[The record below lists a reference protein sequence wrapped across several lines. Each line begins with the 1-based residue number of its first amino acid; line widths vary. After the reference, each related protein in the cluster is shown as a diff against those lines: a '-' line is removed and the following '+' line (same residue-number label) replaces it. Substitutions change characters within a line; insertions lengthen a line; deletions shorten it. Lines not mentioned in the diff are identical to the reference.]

1 MTAQLSLA
9 GIGLLVAV
17 LSGPALA
24 QPQDTKLRL
33 QQSVADTKQ
42 QAQAQNNMI
51 WIDVRTKEEYDSGH
65 LADAVNI
72 PYEQIADK
80 IAQVTQDKNAV
91 IQLYCRSG
99 RRSGIAL
106 ESLKALG
113 FSKVT
118 NAGGYEALKAQ
129 MP

>member
-1 MTAQLSLA
+1 MRVQLSLA
-9 GIGLLVAV
+9 GIGLLLAV

-33 QQSVADTKQ
+33 QQSIADTKQ